1 MFENN
6 VPAFLSELV
15 VDLEQIAHEAYEASV
30 LLEEKEAA
38 IAEARSAKQAQEE
51 IARATLKALQQE
63 FPVVGMLLNA
73 ASKPQPADPLAAK
86 AWRAAQRA
94 RNLILKAA
102 EAALQE
108 QRQKGEAAIRRLLSI
123 SEYYRVDADKLR
135 PYPSILDAI
144 AAVKPQ
150 QGKSAPKP
158 ATRHRAKPA
167 ANKTA
172 RPVAKK
178 AKKQR
183 GDSSGDILAA
193 AKAWKALG
201 GSALKQRNGEW
212 MFTLA
217 DPMLVKIRVRSQ
229 SDAEKVIAA
238 VRAAQKAA
246 QTGGNPKAALVA
258 ALAL

>member
-38 IAEARSAKQAQEE
+38 IANARAAKQAQEE
-51 IARATLKALQQE
+51 IARATLRALQQE

-123 SEYYRVDADKLR
+123 SEYYRMDADQLR
-135 PYPSILDAI
+135 PYTSILDAI

-150 QGKSAPKP
+150 HGKRAPKP
-158 ATRHRAKPA
+158 AARRRAKPA
-167 ANKTA
+167 
-172 RPVAKK
+172 PKK
-178 AKKQR
+178 ATKQR
-183 GDSSGDILAA
+183 SDEDDILAA